1 MSLVCLSCLT
11 SNPDLN
17 RFCGTCGASLG
28 RAAPDVA
35 PPNALEIPD
44 AQWGAIKHATILFA
58 DIVSSTEHVQG
69 LDPEQA
75 MEQLKPAIETMCSS
89 VERFGGTVVR
99 TLGDGV
105 MALFGAPSALEGH
118 ASLACESA
126 LAMQAAFTGSS
137 KGLQIRVGLHSGQ
150 VAYAPEAVA
159 APHGGGFHGHAI
171 HVASRIVG
179 LAEPGGI
186 CMTSD
191 CLALVRAVCD
201 ARSLGR
207 QAVKGV
213 ADPVDLYQLLSMKND
228 IQNTHFHEASLS
240 PFRGRDEELGW
251 LKQAL
256 ADSQEGRGTVIGL
269 SGGPGTGKSRLCHEF
284 AEWCRGRSVPVC
296 TVRTQL
302 YGHATPLQPVL
313 MLLRTC
319 FFGIAQSDDAAF
331 ARQRISMVLKKLGSF
346 SVDDLALLN
355 EFLGVAE
362 PGAAASA
369 LSPKARRARL
379 LGLLRELVSNNG
391 TKVSVIVF
399 EDLHWLDEASAEFL
413 AVLADAVA
421 KTQTLLLLNYRPGYR
436 VSWSALPHFRAIA
449 LKDLSQ
455 ADTADL
461 VRGLLSTRPALQ
473 KHFEVIV
480 ERSSGNPFFAEELV
494 HSLVERSDFADSL
507 GNQKN
512 DVASL
517 IQTLP
522 ANVQAVIGE
531 RIDRLVSAQRTLLHI
546 CAVIGKEIPLTV
558 LEQVAVY
565 LVSQV
570 ESGLNGL
577 CEAEL
582 LQMLREIAGE
592 RRFAFR
598 HPLIQEVA
606 YNTQL
611 KARRSNLHAAVAVA
625 MEAHYSA
632 EPGEFAALIAY
643 HYASAGQLVNASL
656 HEARAAK
663 WAGSTNSAQ
672 AIKHWRKVWSL
683 LEGQERS
690 PQTNSLRA
698 MAGGRIVYLGWREGL
713 PAEEVQLITSEAIA
727 IADGRME
734 QLLVFVQG
742 RMLQSA
748 GGPADDYVQCVQK
761 ALALSPSLQSSG
773 REALLYVAL
782 SQAYTWAGL
791 LKEAL
796 QASDAAASGLAYID
810 PFDRDFID
818 FSIVQWRLGIRAR
831 ILIRLG
837 QLDEAKRCIDEMR
850 LADGGVND
858 PVIAQM
864 LHTQTVEIAAS
875 LKDRSTAMEHS
886 EKMEKIAEQHPSPY
900 SRIYALW
907 CMGLAAATAGEVV
920 VAATHY
926 AEGLALIE
934 QTRVAVDMETEI
946 QACFCELHYHCGN
959 LSAAAEMAR
968 LAIDTSRRRNNR
980 ATEGRALLVLAGA
993 TGQGAAPD
1001 AQTQAQIL
1009 FNQADELIAQTGAT
1023 LFEQPLLR
1031 ERERLVASWALV
1043 EPD

>member
-1 MSLVCLSCLT
+1 MRTLPEL
-11 SNPDLN
+11 
-17 RFCGTCGASLG
+17 
-28 RAAPDVA
+28 VA
-35 PPNALEIPD
+35 PTSIEFADN
-44 AQWGAIKHATILFA
+44 QWGALKHAPILFA

-75 MEQLKPAIETMCSS
+75 MEQLRPAVETMCSW
-89 VERFGGTVVR
+89 VDRFGGTVVR

-105 MALFGAPSALEGH
+105 MALFGAPRALEGH

-126 LAMQAAFTGSS
+126 LAMQAAFEGSS
-137 KGLQIRVGLHSGQ
+137 KGLRIRVGLHSGE

-159 APHGGGFHGHAI
+159 APQGGGFHGHAI

-201 ARSLGR
+201 TRPLGR

-213 ADPVDLYQLLSMKND
+213 AEPVDLYQLVAMKSD
-228 IQNTHFHEASLS
+228 VQNMHFHETALS
-240 PFRGRDEELGW
+240 PFRGREEELGW

-256 ADSQEGRGTVIGL
+256 VDSQEGRGTVVGL

-284 AEWCRGRSVPVC
+284 ADWCHGRDVPVC

-331 ARQRISMVLKKLGSF
+331 ARQRIAKALKKLGSF

-362 PGAAASA
+362 PGAAASTLGA
-369 LSPKARRARL
+369 NARRARL
-379 LGLLRELVSNNG
+379 LGLLRELVSLDSA
-391 TKVSVIVF
+391 KASVIVF

-413 AVLADAVA
+413 AVLVDAVA
-421 KTQTLLLLNYRPGYR
+421 GTRTLLLLNYRPGYR
-436 VSWSALPHFRAIA
+436 PAWSSLRHFRAIS
-449 LKDLSQ
+449 LKDLSD
-455 ADTADL
+455 ADAADL

-473 KHFEVIV
+473 KHFEVLV
-480 ERSSGNPFFAEELV
+480 ERSAGNPFFAEELV
-494 HSLVERSDFADSL
+494 HSLIERSDFVDAL
-507 GNQKN
+507 GNQKY

-522 ANVQAVIGE
+522 ATVQAVIGE

-582 LQMLREIAGE
+582 LRMLREIAGE

-606 YNTQL
+606 YSTQL

-632 EPGEFAALIAY
+632 EAGEFAALIAY

-672 AIKHWRKVWSL
+672 AIKHWRKVWAL
-683 LEGQERS
+683 LEGQERTGE
-690 PQTNSLRA
+690 TNSLRA
-698 MAGGRIVYLGWREGL
+698 LAGGRIVYLGWREGL
-713 PAEEVQLITSEAIA
+713 ASEEVRRISREAIA
-727 IADGRME
+727 IADGKMT
-734 QLLVFVQG
+734 QLLVFVEG
-742 RMLQSA
+742 RMLQAAS
-748 GGPADDYVQCVQK
+748 GPADAYVQCVEQ
-761 ALALSPSLQSSG
+761 ALKLSPETQNPG
-773 REALLYVAL
+773 RQALLFVAL

-791 LKEAL
+791 LEQAL
-796 QASDAAASGLAYID
+796 QASDAAAQGLLDID
-810 PFDRDFID
+810 LFDREFID
-818 FSIVQWRLGIRAR
+818 FSIVQWRLGIRTKA
-831 ILIRLG
+831 LIRLG
-837 QLDEAKRCIDEMR
+837 RLDEAKRCLEQMIQ
-850 LADGGVND
+850 ADGGLND
-858 PVIAQM
+858 PVIAQ
-864 LHTQTVEIAAS
+864 LAHIQNVEIAACENDHS
-875 LKDRSTAMEHS
+875 AAIEHS
-886 EKMEKIAEQHPSPY
+886 EKMAKIAKQHPSPY
-900 SRIYALW
+900 SQIYTLW
-907 CMGLAAATAGEVV
+907 CQGMAAATTGK
-920 VAATHY
+920 VASADRHY
-926 AEGLALIE
+926 ADALALIA
-934 QTRVAVDMETEI
+934 QTQVAVDFETEI
-946 QACFCELHYHCGN
+946 QARYCELRYHNGDFN
-959 LSAAAEMAR
+959 AAAAMAR
-968 LAIDTSRRRNNR
+968 LAIDTSQRRNNR
-980 ATEGRALLVLAGA
+980 ATEGRALLVLAA
-993 TGQGAAPD
+993 ITNQQAVAD
-1001 AQTQAQIL
+1001 AHQQANQL
-1009 FNQADELIAQTGAT
+1009 FSQADILMAQTGAS
-1023 LFEQPLLR
+1023 LFEQPMLR
-1031 ERERLVASWALV
+1031 ERRRLLALRA
-1043 EPD
+1043 

>member
-1 MSLVCLSCLT
+1 MSLVCSSCST

-17 RFCGTCGASLG
+17 RFCGTCGTPLG
-28 RAAPDVA
+28 QAAPGVLA
-35 PPNALEIPD
+35 PNAVEIPD

-126 LAMQAAFTGSS
+126 LAMQTAFAGSS

-191 CLALVRAVCD
+191 CLTLVRSVCD

-207 QAVKGV
+207 QAVKSV
-213 ADPVDLYQLLSMKND
+213 AEPIDLYQLLAMKND
-228 IQNTHFHEASLS
+228 VQNTHFHEVSLS

-256 ADSQEGRGTVIGL
+256 TDSQEGRGTVIGL

-284 AEWCRGRSVPVC
+284 AEWCRARSVPVC

-331 ARQRISMVLKKLGSF
+331 ARQRIAMVLKNLGSF
-346 SVDDLALLN
+346 SDDDLALLN

-362 PGAAASA
+362 PGATASA
-369 LSPKARRARL
+369 LSAKARRARL
-379 LGLLRELVSNNG
+379 LGLLRELVCNNG
-391 TKVSVIVF
+391 AKVSVIVF

-421 KTQTLLLLNYRPGYR
+421 KTHTLLLLNYRPGYR

-449 LKDLSQ
+449 LKDLSE

-480 ERSSGNPFFAEELV
+480 ERSAGNPFFAEELV
-494 HSLVERSDFADSL
+494 HSLVEKSDTADSL
-507 GNQKN
+507 GSQKN

-517 IQTLP
+517 IQALP

-690 PQTNSLRA
+690 NETNSLRA
-698 MAGGRIVYLGWREGL
+698 LAGGRIVYLGWREGL
-713 PAEEVQLITSEAIA
+713 APEEVRLISREAIA
-727 IADGRME
+727 IADGRMA
-734 QLLVFVQG
+734 QLLVFVEG
-742 RMLQSA
+742 RMLQAA
-748 GGPADDYVQCVQK
+748 GGPADAYVQCVQR
-761 ALALSPSLQSSG
+761 ALELSPETQNPG
-773 REALLYVAL
+773 RQALLYVAL

-791 LKEAL
+791 LEQAL
-796 QASDAAASGLAYID
+796 QASDAAAAGVSDID
-810 PFDRDFID
+810 SFDREFID
-818 FSIVQWRLGIRAR
+818 FSIVQWRLGIRTKA
-831 ILIRLG
+831 LIRLG
-837 QLDEAKRCIDEMR
+837 RLDEAKQCLEQMSR
-850 LADGGVND
+850 ADGGLND
-858 PVIAQM
+858 PVIAQ
-864 LHTQTVEIAAS
+864 LAHIQNVEIAACMN
-875 LKDRSTAMEHS
+875 DRTAAIEHS
-886 EKMEKIAEQHPSPY
+886 EKMVKIADQHPSPY
-900 SRIYALW
+900 SRIYTLW
-907 CMGLAAATAGEVV
+907 CQGMAAATTGEI
-920 VAATHY
+920 ATADKHY
-926 AEGLALIE
+926 ADALALIA
-934 QTRVAVDMETEI
+934 QTQVAVDFETEI
-946 QACFCELHYHCGN
+946 QVRYCELHYHSGN
-959 LSAAAEMAR
+959 FVAAEAMSH
-968 LAIDTSRRRNNR
+968 LAIETSRRRNNR
-980 ATEGRALLVLAGA
+980 ATEGRALLVLAAVTSQHA
-993 TGQGAAPD
+993 TPD
-1001 AQTQAQIL
+1001 AQHQAQEL
-1009 FNQADELIAQTGAT
+1009 LNQADVLMAQTGAS

-1031 ERERLVASWALV
+1031 ERERLFAQRT
-1043 EPD
+1043 

>member
-11 SNPDLN
+11 SNPNLN
-17 RFCGTCGASLG
+17 RFCGTCGVSLAATPADF
-28 RAAPDVA
+28 AAPT
-35 PPNALEIPD
+35 ALEMPD

-69 LDPEQA
+69 LDAEQA
-75 MEQLKPAIETMCSS
+75 MEELRPAIKTMCGS

-105 MALFGAPSALEGH
+105 MALFGAPRALEGH

-126 LAMQAAFTGSS
+126 LAMQAAFEGSS
-137 KGLQIRVGLHSGQ
+137 KGLQIRVGLHLGQ

-159 APHGGGFHGHAI
+159 APQGGGFHGYAI

-191 CLALVRAVCD
+191 CLALVRSVCD

-213 ADPVDLYQLLSMKND
+213 GEPLDLYQLVAMKSD
-228 IQNTHFHEASLS
+228 VQNKHFHETALS
-240 PFRGRDEELGW
+240 PFRGREEELGW

-256 ADSQEGRGTVIGL
+256 VDSQEGRGTVVGL

-284 AEWCRGRSVPVC
+284 AEWCRGRDVPVC

-331 ARQRISMVLKKLGSF
+331 ARQRIAMALKKLGSF
-346 SVDDLALLN
+346 SIDDLALLN

-362 PGAAASA
+362 PGGAASTLGA
-369 LSPKARRARL
+369 NARRARL
-379 LGLLRELVSNNG
+379 LGLLRELVGHDSA
-391 TKVSVIVF
+391 KASVIVF

-413 AVLADAVA
+413 AVLVDAVA
-421 KTQTLLLLNYRPGYR
+421 GTRTLLLLNYRPGYR
-436 VSWSALPHFRAIA
+436 ATWSSVRHFRAIA
-449 LKDLSQ
+449 LKDLSD
-455 ADTADL
+455 ADAADL

-473 KHFEVIV
+473 KHFEVLV
-480 ERSSGNPFFAEELV
+480 ERSAGNPFFAEELV
-494 HSLVERSDFADSL
+494 HSLIERSDFVDAL
-507 GNQKN
+507 GNQKY

-522 ANVQAVIGE
+522 ATVQAVIGE
-531 RIDRLVSAQRTLLHI
+531 RIDRLVSAQRALLHI

-625 MEAHYSA
+625 MEAHYSSEA
-632 EPGEFAALIAY
+632 GEFAALIAY

-683 LEGQERS
+683 LEGHERTGE
-690 PQTNSLRA
+690 TNSLRA
-698 MAGGRIVYLGWREGL
+698 LAGGRIVYLGWREGL
-713 PAEEVQLITSEAIA
+713 ASEEVRRISREAIA
-727 IADGRME
+727 IADGRMT
-734 QLLVFVQG
+734 QLLVFVEG
-742 RMLQSA
+742 RMLQAA
-748 GGPADDYVQCVQK
+748 GGPADAYVQCVEQ
-761 ALALSPSLQSSG
+761 ALKLSPETQNPG
-773 REALLYVAL
+773 RQALLYVAL

-791 LKEAL
+791 LEQAL
-796 QASDAAASGLAYID
+796 QASDAAAQGLLDID
-810 PFDRDFID
+810 LFDREFID
-818 FSIVQWRLGIRAR
+818 FSITQWRLGIRTKA
-831 ILIRLG
+831 LIRLG
-837 QLDEAKRCIDEMR
+837 RLYEAKRCLEQMTQ
-850 LADGGVND
+850 ADGGLND
-858 PVIAQM
+858 PVIAQ
-864 LHTQTVEIAAS
+864 LAHIQNVEIAACEN
-875 LKDRSTAMEHS
+875 DRTAAIEHS
-886 EKMEKIAEQHPSPY
+886 EKMVKIARQHPSPY
-900 SRIYALW
+900 SKIYTLW
-907 CMGLAAATAGEVV
+907 CQGMAAATTGK
-920 VAATHY
+920 VASADRHY
-926 AEGLALIE
+926 ADALALIA
-934 QTRVAVDMETEI
+934 QTQVAVDFETEI
-946 QACFCELHYHCGN
+946 QARYCELHYHNGDF
-959 LSAAAEMAR
+959 AAAEAMAR
-968 LAIDTSRRRNNR
+968 LAIDTSQRRNNR
-980 ATEGRALLVLAGA
+980 ATKGRALLVLAA
-993 TGQGAAPD
+993 ITNQQAVAD
-1001 AQTQAQIL
+1001 AHQ
-1009 FNQADELIAQTGAT
+1009 QADQLFSQADILMAQTGAS
-1023 LFEQPLLR
+1023 LFEQPMLR
-1031 ERERLVASWALV
+1031 ERKRLLALRA
-1043 EPD
+1043 

>member
-1 MSLVCLSCLT
+1 MPLVCLSCLA

-17 RFCGTCGASLG
+17 RFCGACGAVLG
-28 RAAPDVA
+28 QAAADVAQPNAIEAPDT
-35 PPNALEIPD
+35 
-44 AQWGAIKHATILFA
+44 QWGAIKHATILFA

-89 VERFGGTVVR
+89 VARFGGTVVR

-126 LAMQAAFTGSS
+126 LAMQAAFAGST
-137 KGLQIRVGLHSGQ
+137 KGLQIRVGLHSGS

-186 CMTSD
+186 CMTAD
-191 CLALVRAVCD
+191 CLTLVRVVCE

-207 QAVKGV
+207 QSVKGV
-213 ADPVDLYQLLSMKND
+213 ADPVDLYCLLAMKND
-228 IQNTHFHEASLS
+228 VQNTHFHEATLS

-256 ADSQEGRGTVIGL
+256 SDSGEGRGTVIGL
-269 SGGPGTGKSRLCHEF
+269 SGAPGTGKSRLYHEF
-284 AEWCRGRSVPVC
+284 SEWCRSRNVPVC

-313 MLLRTC
+313 MLFRTC

-331 ARQRISMVLKKLGSF
+331 ARQRIAMVLKKLGSF

-355 EFLGVAE
+355 EFLGVTE
-362 PGAAASA
+362 TGATASA

-391 TKVSVIVF
+391 VKASVIVF

-421 KTQTLLLLNYRPGYR
+421 KTRTLLLLNYRPGYR
-436 VSWSALPHFRAIA
+436 VPWSALPHFRAIP
-449 LKDLSQ
+449 LKDLSE

-480 ERSSGNPFFAEELV
+480 ERSVGNPFFAEELV
-494 HSLVERSDFADSL
+494 HSLVEKSDFADSL
-507 GNQKN
+507 GKQKS

-546 CAVIGKEIPLTV
+546 CAVIGKEIPLKV

-625 MEAHYSA
+625 MEAHYGSQS
-632 EPGEFAALIAY
+632 GEFAALVAY
-643 HYASAGQLVNASL
+643 HYASAGQLVNASF
-656 HEARAAK
+656 HEARAAR

-683 LEGQERS
+683 LDGQERS
-690 PQTNSLRA
+690 DEINSLKA
-698 MAGGRIVYLGWREGL
+698 LAGGRIVYLGWREGL
-713 PAEEVQLITSEAIA
+713 PSEEVQLISSEAIA
-727 IADGRME
+727 IADARMA

-748 GGPADDYVQCVQK
+748 GGPADAYVECVQT
-761 ALALSPSLQSSG
+761 ALALSPETQNPG
-773 REALLYVAL
+773 RQALLQVAL
-782 SQAYTWAGL
+782 SQAYTWSGL
-791 LKEAL
+791 LVKAL

-810 PFDRDFID
+810 SFDRDFID

-837 QLDEAKRCIDEMR
+837 RLEEAKDCLDEMR
-850 LADGGVND
+850 LADGGLSD

-864 LHTQTVEIAAS
+864 FHTQTMEIAAC
-875 LKDRSTAMEHS
+875 LNDRETAITHS
-886 EKMEKIAEQHPSPY
+886 EKMKQIADQHPSPY
-900 SRIYALW
+900 SRIFALW
-907 CMGLAAATAGEVV
+907 CMGLASTTTGDGASADK
-920 VAATHY
+920 HY
-926 AEGLALIE
+926 ADALALIA
-934 QTRVAVDMETEI
+934 QTRVAVDFEAEI
-946 QACFCELHYHCGN
+946 QARYCELHYSAGN
-959 LSAAAEMAR
+959 LSAAAAMAR
-968 LAIDTSRRRNNR
+968 LAIESSQQRNNR
-980 ATEGRALLVLAGA
+980 ATECRALLVLAA
-993 TGQGAAPD
+993 VISQQVEPE
-1001 AQTQAQIL
+1001 AQQQAQQ
-1009 FNQADELIAQTGAT
+1009 FFSQADALIAQTGAS
-1023 LFEQPLLR
+1023 LFEQPLLQ
-1031 ERERLVASWALV
+1031 ERARLVALWA
-1043 EPD
+1043 